1 MSKKKA
7 RSVSRSTGNC
17 KPVAEKVPEEDF
29 RKTQSTGFAKPSLRL
44 VRDIFAKRY
53 GFAVFALMVFLSGS
67 YWGAHY
73 LLPAKQIMEGAK
85 NTSAKPAGPPTRTSP
100 TLSQP
105 EDYYPAAEFRKQSA
119 ILIGCQGRL
128 HLTPKLYLDIARAID
143 RRVPLFGVVNSQA
156 QAERGAELMRSSG
169 LPADAMRFLVLPG
182 NTMWI
187 RDYAPCIV
195 RYDDDSAVVVD
206 GKYQTRDMREDR
218 KQDELMGLELARL
231 LGLPARSVPLLLEGG
246 NMLSNGDGML
256 FTTPKTLE
264 LNQKEHYTQKQLMSM
279 FDDYLGVRAV
289 FAVGALQEEPN
300 GHVDMFMSMLGKNLA
315 VVGEITRSGD
325 PENRAVL
332 DKNAEYMSKITTSSG
347 PIKVVR
353 IPMPPRLG
361 DDWRS
366 YTNVIMANGVL
377 LMPSYADVDPAIED
391 RAEAVYRSLLPGW
404 SVKRINC
411 DKLVFDH
418 GQLHCISYHIP
429 HFVSI
434 EGLLDNA
441 IPKISKD
448 G

>member
-7 RSVSRSTGNC
+7 RSVSRSAGNSI
-17 KPVAEKVPEEDF
+17 PVAEKAPGEDF
-29 RKTQSTGFAKPSLRL
+29 RKTQSTGFVKPSLRL
-44 VRDIFAKRY
+44 VRDVFAKRY

-67 YWGAHY
+67 YWGSSF
-73 LLPAKQIMEGAK
+73 LSPG
-85 NTSAKPAGPPTRTSP
+85 KPFIADSENAPTTPPGSPSRT
-100 TLSQP
+100 TANVSQP
-105 EDYYPAAEFRKQSA
+105 EDYFPAAEFRKQSA

-156 QAERGAELMRSSG
+156 QAERGAELMRSNG

-195 RYDDDSAVVVD
+195 RYDDDTAVVVD

-246 NMLSNGDGML
+246 NMLSNSDGML
-256 FTTPKTLE
+256 FTTPKTLD

-289 FAVGALQEEPN
+289 FAVGALQDEPN

-315 VVGEITRSGD
+315 VVGEITSSGD
-325 PENRAVL
+325 PENRDLL
-332 DKNAEYMSKITTSSG
+332 DKNADYLSKISTSSG

-353 IPMPPRLG
+353 IPMPPRSG

-377 LMPSYADVDPAIED
+377 LMPSYADVDPAIEN

-404 SVKRINC
+404 VVKRINC

-434 EGLLDNA
+434 EGLVESA
-441 IPKISKD
+441 IPKMSKD